1 MANTES
7 KEQFIKHRLPQT
19 VSAKKAEVILQ
30 GGSFESDTTQKL
42 DYQVWPISKVP
53 QRRHPQVA
61 INSSGAFDGTTTN
74 KRDYLAFPLPSKF
87 KIKPAEYIRSDA
99 ETLKESVQA
108 EDYKP
113 WNITVIPTRRT
124 AAAPH
129 FSAHDDRYYNLLT
142 IRDFCSTSASS
153 YIGHKS
159 TRILVNLSTKIFRR
173 ERFMIFLFQKSL
185 KR

>member
-7 KEQFIKHRLPQT
+7 KEQFVKHQLPTT

-42 DYQVWPISKVP
+42 DYQVWPITKAP
-53 QRRHPQVA
+53 HRYNPQVA
-61 INSSGAFDGTTTN
+61 ITSSGAFNGTTTN
-74 KRDYLAFPLPSKF
+74 KRDYLAFPLPPKF
-87 KIKPAEYIRSDA
+87 KAKTAEYIRSDA
-99 ETLKESVQA
+99 NTLQESVQA

-113 WNITVIPTRRT
+113 WKITVIPQRRT
-124 AAAPH
+124 AVAPH
-129 FSAHDDRYYNLLT
+129 ISANDDRYLYKLN

-159 TRILVNLSTKIFRR
+159 NRILVKVLSNILGKKG
-173 ERFMIFLFQKSL
+173 L
-185 KR
+185 